1 MNALTVTIPN
11 SVSYIV
17 CPIFLITSVMLFAC
31 LVLLITELVFIRL
44 QKMTCSL
51 LSERDSK

>member
-1 MNALTVTIPN
+1 MNALTVTIPD

-17 CPIFLITSVMLFAC
+17 CPIFVITSVMLFAC